1 MEAVVSSENG
11 QKEHWFYPE
20 LVFFRNLLNEI
31 YWRNV
36 FFFMEIWDL
45 AFRSKLEIE
54 RGPLPKISCA

>member
-1 MEAVVSSENG
+1 VEAVVSSENG

-45 AFRSKLEIE
+45 AFRSK
-54 RGPLPKISCA
+54 